1 MKYTM
6 INDINDLL
14 QLKEKDEY
22 KIILKSND
30 LNKAFFQLK
39 QIGYEPQIRIQCR

>member
-6 INDINDLL
+6 IDDINDLL

-22 KIILKSND
+22 KIILKDNN
-30 LNKAFFQLK
+30 LNKAIFST
-39 QIGYEPQIRIQCR
+39 ESR

>member
-6 INDINDLL
+6 TNDINDLL

-22 KIILKSND
+22 KTILKDND
-30 LNKAFFQLK
+30 LNKA
-39 QIGYEPQIRIQCR
+39 IIINSSR